1 LESLHFK
8 EKYPLIRMERPKSRT
23 RFKSVDEII
32 AYLQGEIAKH
42 PVATY
47 IGVFDHYA
55 HTKSLPEGEIAED
68 IVEAKNILFCFGKEL
83 PVPEVLAVRPRSIG
97 VCETKES
104 FVVSFMEA
112 PNPAA
117 NESMKSWIGALEV

>member
-8 EKYPLIRMERPKSRT
+8 EKYPLFRMERQKAQM
-23 RFKSVDEII
+23 RFNNVDEII
-32 AYLQGEIAKH
+32 AYLKEEIANH

-68 IVEAKNILFCFGKEL
+68 ILEAKNVLFC
-83 PVPEVLAVRPRSIG
+83 
-97 VCETKES
+97 

-117 NESMKSWIGALEV
+117 NESMKAWIGALEI